1 MSSKV
6 MVKIRFSS
14 KLIVNFI
21 GYEVQYVSRMSEN
34 ISTEILGLKYQIL
47 SNIRIYV

>member
-21 GYEVQYVSRMSEN
+21 GYEYVSRMSEN